1 MLDTFVLPYLLIE
14 RVRVDFVLNEELKLA
29 IELEHKFSAG
39 RNCIAI
45 KKIRRLFALTDKLI
59 TQHHGVLGAPES
71 AGPLLVHLCTWCH
84 SVHCKVKKSSRFDS
98 VDYLIDGLHDI
109 GPDLVEILELA
120 HSFVQ
125 LRVIAMDAIV
135 HDTIQIQIQV
145 IYTIVGSYMNTYL

>member
-1 MLDTFVLPYLLIE
+1 M
-14 RVRVDFVLNEELKLA
+14 N
-29 IELEHKFSAG
+29 
-39 RNCIAI
+39 
-45 KKIRRLFALTDKLI
+45 
-59 TQHHGVLGAPES
+59 
-71 AGPLLVHLCTWCH
+71 
-84 SVHCKVKKSSRFDS
+84 
-98 VDYLIDGLHDI
+98 YLIDGLHDI

>member
-1 MLDTFVLPYLLIE
+1 MIE
-14 RVRVDFVLNEELKLA
+14 RVGVDFVLSEELKLA

-39 RNCIAI
+39 RNCVAI
-45 KKIRRLFALTDKLI
+45 KKIWRLFTLTDKLI
-59 TQHHGVLGAPES
+59 AQHHGVLGAPES

-98 VDYLIDGLHDI
+98 VDYLINSLHDI

-125 LRVIAMDAIV
+125 LGIVAVNAVVDDRV
-135 HDTIQIQIQV
+135 QV
-145 IYTIVGSYMNTYL
+145 EVQVV